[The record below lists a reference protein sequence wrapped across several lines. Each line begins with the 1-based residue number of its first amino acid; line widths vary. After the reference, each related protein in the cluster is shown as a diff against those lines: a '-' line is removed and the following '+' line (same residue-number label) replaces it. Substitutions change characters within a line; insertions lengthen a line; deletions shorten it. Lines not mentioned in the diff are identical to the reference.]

1 MKGSCLSD
9 ETLSNYVEGRL
20 NDNWN
25 RRVEGHL
32 PQCDACLE
40 AMTVARIIA
49 DRGHL
54 IKTAVTPTS
63 VTRRAILA
71 IRGVNRGRWADNI
84 SSFLRA
90 WTIGWPTQWRLM
102 RARTLFSVRGHKNM
116 LSDDLF
122 SVRRSYRDL
131 KVEIG
136 IEKTS
141 QNTAHVRIHIIK
153 VSHPRESTRVSL
165 YRNYHEREI
174 ASFLLEDAPV
184 FIENIPFGHYSL
196 VFSRNGSEIGH
207 YHFFLKE
214 SFHERE

>member
-20 NDNWN
+20 SDI
-25 RRVEGHL
+25 RTRYVEGHL
-32 PQCDACLE
+32 PLCEACLE
-40 AMTVARIIA
+40 AIAVARIIA

-54 IKTAVTPTS
+54 IKTEVAPAS

-71 IRGVNRGRWADNI
+71 IRGINRGRWVDNI
-84 SSFLRA
+84 SSFIRA

-102 RARTLFSVRGHKNM
+102 SARTLFSVRGHKNF
-116 LSDDLF
+116 LTDDLF
-122 SVRRSYRDL
+122 SIRKSYRDL
-131 KVEIG
+131 KVEIEL
-136 IEKTS
+136 EKTS
-141 QNTAHVRIHIIK
+141 QNTAHVRIHVIK
-153 VSHPRESTRVSL
+153 GAHPKESTRVSL

-184 FIENIPFGHYSL
+184 FIENIPFGHYSI
-196 VFSRNGSEIGH
+196 VFSRNGNKIGH